1 MKDNPSFEE
10 EIVLP
15 LEVVHGLGVS
25 EMYEPLV
32 SGIDTQFLRD
42 IRGYESRILRRCLNI
57 PIEYGKTG
65 RTLIQ
70 YFRNTSSQAG
80 PKTSDYFCIVG
91 ADRAMFPRILT
102 QSFGFWRSESTLN
115 KFQNV
120 E

>member
-42 IRGYESRILRRCLNI
+42 IRGYDS
-57 PIEYGKTG
+57 
-65 RTLIQ
+65 
-70 YFRNTSSQAG
+70 NTSKMLEYSNRIRKNRPDPNTIFQEYIESSG
-80 PKTSDYFCIVG
+80 SENFRLLLHSRRGSSHVPTNSDPK
-91 ADRAMFPRILT
+91 
-102 QSFGFWRSESTLN
+102 FWLLA
-115 KFQNV
+115 Q
-120 E
+120 